1 LTAYKD
7 MKKSDFD
14 ALLEEA
20 KDKDIDHK
28 IRKFAE
34 GMTMIA
40 LYGLM
45 DPLKD
50 KVIKAIGVCKRAG
63 VTVRMV
69 TGDNVDT
76 ATAIAKE
83 ARILD
88 EEFDPDHIQAHQKY
102 TCLTG
107 KQFRDMIKVKQE
119 HDAEGKL
126 INEEIENIED
136 FDIIQRQLRV
146 LARSTPIDK
155 YNLVMGLKQLGKVVA
170 VTGDGTNDAPAL
182 HKAHVGFSMGIAGT
196 DVAKNASAII
206 LLDDN
211 FASTKTAIL
220 WGRNI
225 YGNVRKFLQ
234 F

>member
-1 LTAYKD
+1 
-7 MKKSDFD
+7 
-14 ALLEEA
+14 
-20 KDKDIDHK
+20 
-28 IRKFAE
+28 
-34 GMTMIA
+34 
-40 LYGLM
+40 
-45 DPLKD
+45 
-50 KVIKAIGVCKRAG
+50 
-63 VTVRMV
+63 
-69 TGDNVDT
+69 
-76 ATAIAKE
+76 
-83 ARILD
+83 
-88 EEFDPDHIQAHQKY
+88 
-102 TCLTG
+102 
-107 KQFRDMIKVKQE
+107 MIKVKKE
-119 HDAEGKL
+119 YDDEGKL
-126 INEEIENIED
+126 IKEEIENIKEFETID
-136 FDIIQRQLRV
+136 NQLRV

-211 FASTKTAIL
+211 FASIETAIL